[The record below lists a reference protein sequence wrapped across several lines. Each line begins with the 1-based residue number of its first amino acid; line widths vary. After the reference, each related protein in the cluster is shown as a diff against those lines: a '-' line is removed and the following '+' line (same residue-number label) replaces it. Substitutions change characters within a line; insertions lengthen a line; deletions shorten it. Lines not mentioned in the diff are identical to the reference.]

1 MKMYANVKGF
11 STITLILL
19 IIVSAIIGGLISYA
33 FTIAY
38 YAKIPEKTT
47 LTITGVYI
55 NKENVRSFNVS
66 VLNPSYSPSDAKI
79 SRIAIS
85 LKGETQLYNVV
96 ETEPSI
102 GDGLTIS
109 RGEALNITCLT
120 ITKDNVP
127 MSFGEFV
134 SVFAG
139 KTIIVHVFAEGSP
152 AANMEA
158 VLPLVKLDIVTD
170 FNPKI
175 SFKKFNITLTNS
187 LQSEVD
193 LTVVDII
200 PGVITVEKINPD
212 VRAQP
217 VAIPRNESKLFIF
230 NGDWHGITSIKLE
243 VKTEQGY
250 VFYRNV
256 EMKTADATIKNVS
269 FSEDHPDHFNVTVYN
284 FPGSANPVNVT
295 RIECRLENGTA
306 LTFDCGSVGI
316 APNSTRT
323 FRFDWNWT
331 EYRGKNVTVIAYFT
345 QDFEAQTA
353 VKTLPPIIVKILD
366 AENTFNL
373 KDHRYFNITI
383 LNHFSSLEDINV
395 TKIRINETG
404 VILRIEDGFI
414 ARGFN
419 KTFSCT
425 FNWGSFL
432 KERLNRSLTLT
443 LNVTSCKTFR
453 NYTFNF
459 TFTLPVAELNVTA
472 VNCTTIGGAN
482 YLNLTV
488 RSADYS
494 VWNLTLSKVVVTVQD
509 MADPLEYVIPR
520 NQVIVNVGEEI
531 TVLCPF
537 DWQKYQGKKIT
548 ITVFTAELIEAST
561 SYTIP

>member
-1 MKMYANVKGF
+1 
-11 STITLILL
+11 
-19 IIVSAIIGGLISYA
+19 
-33 FTIAY
+33 
-38 YAKIPEKTT
+38 
-47 LTITGVYI
+47 
-55 NKENVRSFNVS
+55 
-66 VLNPSYSPSDAKI
+66 
-79 SRIAIS
+79 
-85 LKGETQLYNVV
+85 
-96 ETEPSI
+96 
-102 GDGLTIS
+102 
-109 RGEALNITCLT
+109 
-120 ITKDNVP
+120 
-127 MSFGEFV
+127 
-134 SVFAG
+134 
-139 KTIIVHVFAEGSP
+139 
-152 AANMEA
+152 
-158 VLPLVKLDIVTD
+158 
-170 FNPKI
+170 
-175 SFKKFNITLTNS
+175 
-187 LQSEVD
+187 
-193 LTVVDII
+193 
-200 PGVITVEKINPD
+200 
-212 VRAQP
+212 
-217 VAIPRNESKLFIF
+217 
-230 NGDWHGITSIKLE
+230 
-243 VKTEQGY
+243 
-250 VFYRNV
+250 
-256 EMKTADATIKNVS
+256 MKTADATIKNVS
-269 FSEDHPDHFNVTVYN
+269 FSEDNPDHFNVTVYN
-284 FPGSANPVNVT
+284 FPGSANLVNVT

-331 EYRGKNVTVIAYFT
+331 EYRGKNVTVVAYFT
-345 QDFEAQTA
+345 QDFEAQTV
-353 VKTLPPIIVKILD
+353 VKTLPPIIVKVLN

-373 KDHRYFNITI
+373 KDHGRFNITI

-395 TKIRINETG
+395 TRIRINETG
-404 VILRIEDGFI
+404 VILPIEEGFI

-419 KTFSCT
+419 KTFSCS
-425 FNWGSFL
+425 FDWGSFL
-432 KERLNRSLTLT
+432 KERLSRSLTLT